1 MAGFGSDLLTR
12 ASARG
17 GKAAIAPSL
26 AALLVCCLWAGA
38 AGAASCDAPAPI
50 GLTPSPSAGEV
61 RGGIARGELACFTI
75 AGHLGQHLSVSQP
88 DPGDSNI
95 VMQIYRPPWAI
106 KHTED
111 GVRVR
116 GQALPGVK
124 EGDDAKGWGGTLPA
138 TGNYLLVLGTS
149 WGGGEYHVQIKLY

>member
-1 MAGFGSDLLTR
+1 M
-12 ASARG
+12 
-17 GKAAIAPSL
+17 
-26 AALLVCCLWAGA
+26 
-38 AGAASCDAPAPI
+38 
-50 GLTPSPSAGEV
+50 GEV

-75 AGHLGQHLSVSQP
+75 AGHLGQHMSVSQP

-111 GVRVR
+111 GIRVG

>member
-1 MAGFGSDLLTR
+1 MGRRRRRRLLRRSR
-12 ASARG
+12 AN
-17 GKAAIAPSL
+17 
-26 AALLVCCLWAGA
+26 W
-38 AGAASCDAPAPI
+38 
-50 GLTPSPSAGEV
+50 TYPSPSAGEV

>member
-1 MAGFGSDLLTR
+1 MVSALTKSGRTAVAWALVALVGCYFWGSAAAAVPCDPPAQVGLPAGS
-12 ASARG
+12 
-17 GKAAIAPSL
+17 
-26 AALLVCCLWAGA
+26 
-38 AGAASCDAPAPI
+38 
-50 GLTPSPSAGEV
+50 TPTEV
-61 RGGIARGELACFTI
+61 RGGISRGELACFTI
-75 AGHLGQHLSVSQP
+75 AGHLGQHMSVSQP
-88 DPGDSNI
+88 DPGESNI

-111 GVRVR
+111 GIRVR

>member
-1 MAGFGSDLLTR
+1 MADFGSDRLTR
-12 ASARG
+12 ARARG

-26 AALLVCCLWAGA
+26 GALLACCLWGAA
-38 AGAASCDAPAPI
+38 AGAAPCDAPAPI

-75 AGHLGQHLSVSQP
+75 AGHRGQHLSVRQP
-88 DPGDSNI
+88 DPHDSNI

-106 KHTED
+106 KHTDD

-116 GQALPGVK
+116 GRALPGVK